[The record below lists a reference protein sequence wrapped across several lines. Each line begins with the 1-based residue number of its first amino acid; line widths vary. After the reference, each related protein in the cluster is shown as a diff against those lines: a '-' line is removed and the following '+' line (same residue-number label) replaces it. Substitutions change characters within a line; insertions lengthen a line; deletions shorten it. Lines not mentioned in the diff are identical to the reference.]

1 MRGESRCYR
10 LDKGI
15 RATVM
20 SVMKCITRGSADRSG
35 DFQHEK
41 SKGFSSAREVLGE
54 CGSHSER
61 KTCSIFKGAGD

>member
-1 MRGESRCYR
+1 
-10 LDKGI
+10 
-15 RATVM
+15 M

-41 SKGFSSAREVLGE
+41 IERILFSRELLGE

-61 KTCSIFKGAGD
+61 KTCSISKGLVIDGGTSSK